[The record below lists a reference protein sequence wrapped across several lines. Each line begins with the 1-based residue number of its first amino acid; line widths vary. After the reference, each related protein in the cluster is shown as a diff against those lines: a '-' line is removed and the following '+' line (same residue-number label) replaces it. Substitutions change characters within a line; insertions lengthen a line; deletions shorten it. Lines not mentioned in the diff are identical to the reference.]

1 LVFQKTGSNV
11 LVASRNSRVARSAS
25 SVAGAKRAAK
35 PQQAA
40 ARSTSVVSRRVKSV
54 IAERKSW
61 QLNASSKN
69 AIVKAAA
76 ADEPEEKKFLGM
88 SMISLGKFCSLAF
101 MFFCIL
107 FNYTILRDTKDVL
120 VVTAPGSGAEIIPF
134 LKTWLNLPL
143 AFGFMWLYSKL
154 SNVMSPQRL
163 FYTIIF
169 PFLAFFTSFA
179 FVIYPL
185 KDFIHPYGAMEAVLN
200 VVGPRFAAPLA
211 IISNWSFCLFYVAS
225 ELWGSVV
232 VSVLFWGFANQIC
245 TVDEAK
251 QFYPLFGLGA
261 NVALIF
267 SGRAVKYFS
276 QVRANLPP
284 GVDGW
289 ALSLKGMMSLVL
301 GFGLL
306 IAANYF
312 LVNKFLLPK
321 AKLPTSAAPKKK
333 KNKEKMSVPQSLK
346 FLASQ
351 KYIRDLATLVVAYGI
366 SINLVE
372 VTWKSKI
379 KAQFPNPNDY
389 SAFMGDFSTYTG
401 IVTFTM
407 MIASRFI
414 FKKFGWGVAAL
425 ITPVVLFVTGIG
437 FFSLVLFSDALSP
450 AIAAMGMTP
459 LFAAVL
465 IGAAQNIFSKSS
477 KYSLFDPCKEMAYI
491 PLDQETKVKGKAAID
506 VVCNPLGKS
515 GGALIQQFLILG
527 FGSLSASTPYLAVF
541 LFAIIGIWIK
551 SSISL
556 NEQFTAVTKEDIK
569 AEMKKS
575 DETDVKI
582 ESKVGEGGF
591 VEGEVVPKDK
601 SLALSSTSEE

>member
-1 LVFQKTGSNV
+1 MNTATAMKAHGLKPVRKPSAV
-11 LVASRNSRVARSAS
+11 VARQGMRSGNQVRLDGRQHVS
-25 SVAGAKRAAK
+25 SSSQSRPHGTQLVQK
-35 PQQAA
+35 
-40 ARSTSVVSRRVKSV
+40 AR
-54 IAERKSW
+54 IAEVRGW
-61 QLNASSKN
+61 QLRATGNKN

-76 ADEPEEKKFLGM
+76 ADEPEEKKIFGM
-88 SMISLGKFCSLAF
+88 SMISLGKFVSLAF

-154 SNVMSPQRL
+154 SNVMSQQRL

-185 KDFIHPYGAMEAVLN
+185 KDFIHPYGAMNAVLD
-200 VVGPRFAAPLA
+200 VVGDRFAAPLA

-306 IAANYF
+306 IALNYF

-321 AKLPTSAAPKKK
+321 AKLPQASKPKTKKK
-333 KNKEKMSVPQSLK
+333 KANMSVPESLK
-346 FLASQ
+346 FLAGQ

-379 KAQFPNPNDY
+379 KAQFPNPNEY
-389 SAFMGDFSTYTG
+389 SAH
-401 IVTFTM
+401 
-407 MIASRFI
+407 
-414 FKKFGWGVAAL
+414 
-425 ITPVVLFVTGIG
+425 
-437 FFSLVLFSDALSP
+437 
-450 AIAAMGMTP
+450 
-459 LFAAVL
+459 
-465 IGAAQNIFSKSS
+465 GAAHQVHRAPRPSS
-477 KYSLFDPCKEMAYI
+477 GPSRA
-491 PLDQETKVKGKAAID
+491 
-506 VVCNPLGKS
+506 
-515 GGALIQQFLILG
+515 
-527 FGSLSASTPYLAVF
+527 
-541 LFAIIGIWIK
+541 W
-551 SSISL
+551 
-556 NEQFTAVTKEDIK
+556 
-569 AEMKKS
+569 
-575 DETDVKI
+575 
-582 ESKVGEGGF
+582 
-591 VEGEVVPKDK
+591 
-601 SLALSSTSEE
+601 